1 MWDVDIREHM
11 ALSFSFYLGDQRGL
25 GLGNQLGRLD
35 FQSQLNII
43 LFTFLLE
50 KVKPSIFLSE
60 LSSLSL
66 PNFKR
71 FFGTNFGIFTE
82 SSSMNFII
90 FSDRILRMEW
100 FSFETEILVFSI
112 SSFEAKV
119 TVFCFWSFRGLGNLA
134 FSNFS
139 TLGHLI
145 WLIIETEPSKVLRL
159 LSLFFIS

>member
-1 MWDVDIREHM
+1 M
-11 ALSFSFYLGDQRGL
+11 ALSFSFYLRDRRGL
-25 GLGNQLGRLD
+25 ALRDQLGRLD
-35 FQSQLNII
+35 LQSQLNRT

-71 FFGTNFGIFTE
+71 FLGTNFGIFMD
-82 SSSMNFII
+82 SSSINFMI
-90 FSDRILRMEW
+90 FSDRILRIGW
-100 FSFETEILVFSI
+100 FSLETEILVFSI

-119 TVFCFWSFRGLGNLA
+119 TVFCFWSLRGLGSRA

-145 WLIIETEPSKVLRL
+145 WFIIETEPSRVLRL
-159 LSLFFIS
+159 LSLLFIS